1 MNLNEEALKVHKE
14 HNGKLATIPKARL
27 QDAHDL
33 SVLYTPGVAEPC
45 RKIKDDK
52 ELSFEYTCRGN
63 MVAVISDGTRVLGL
77 GNIGPEAGLPVM
89 EGKAVLYKV
98 FADVD
103 AVPICLDTTDKD
115 KFIETV
121 RCLQPNFA
129 GINLEDIE
137 SPKCYDI
144 EDELI
149 EKMDI
154 PVFHDDQHG
163 TAIACAAALLGA
175 LRLVKKDIKDVKIVA
190 NGAGAAGTA
199 IVRLILELGAKNL
212 IMMNSKGAM
221 YDGMDMS
228 RINRVQAELLRRTNP
243 DKLKGSLAEIAKGAD
258 VLLGVSKPNV
268 FTPEIIKGM
277 NSDAIVLAMANPEPE
292 TKYDAAKA
300 AGARVVGTG
309 RSDAP
314 NQVNNVLVFP
324 GLFRGAIDVRA
335 KKINGEMKMAA
346 ARAIAEMIPDSE
358 LRDTEKIPVK
368 EDIYEYFQREV
379 RPYIADA
386 WINLPPTKIGC
397 EISFNKYFY
406 KPTPLRSLEEN
417 ERDILELDRQSQGF
431 IQSLFE
437 NL

>member
-1 MNLNEEALKVHKE
+1 MNLNEESLKVHKD
-14 HNGKLATIPKARL
+14 HNGKLATIPKAKL
-27 QDAHDL
+27 EDAHDL

-45 RKIKDDK
+45 RKIRDDK
-52 ELSFEYTCRGN
+52 DLSFEYTCRGN
-63 MVAVISDGTRVLGL
+63 MVAVVSDGTRVLGL
-77 GNIGPEAGLPVM
+77 GNIGPEAGIPVM

-103 AVPICLDTTDKD
+103 AIPVCLDTSDKD

-121 RCLQPNFA
+121 RYLQPNFA

-144 EDELI
+144 EDALI

-175 LRLVKKDIKDVKIVA
+175 LRLVKKDIADVKIVA

-199 IVRLILELGAKNL
+199 IVRLLLNLGAKH
-212 IMMNSKGAM
+212 ITMMNSKGAM
-221 YDGMDMS
+221 YEGMDMS
-228 RINRVQAELLRRTNP
+228 RINRVQAELLKLTNLE
-243 DKLKGSLAEIAKGAD
+243 KRQGTLAEMAKDAD
-258 VLLGVSKPNV
+258 VILGVSQPGV
-268 FTPEIIKGM
+268 FTADIIKSM
-277 NSDAIVLAMANPEPE
+277 NKDAIVLAMANPDPE
-292 TKYDAAKA
+292 TSYADAKA

-335 KKINGEMKMAA
+335 RKINDEMKQAAVHAIANLIPDEELREDYVIPGAFDPNVAPAVAAAVAKAAMDTGVARITVDPEDVRKDTFERTKKLRELLKKIG
-346 ARAIAEMIPDSE
+346 
-358 LRDTEKIPVK
+358 
-368 EDIYEYFQREV
+368 
-379 RPYIADA
+379 
-386 WINLPPTKIGC
+386 
-397 EISFNKYFY
+397 
-406 KPTPLRSLEEN
+406 
-417 ERDILELDRQSQGF
+417 
-431 IQSLFE
+431 
-437 NL
+437 

>member
-292 TKYDAAKA
+292 TKYDVAKA

-358 LRDTEKIPVK
+358 LRDDYVIPGAF
-368 EDIYEYFQREV
+368 DINV
-379 RPYIADA
+379 A
-386 WINLPPTKIGC
+386 PTG
-397 EISFNKYFY
+397 
-406 KPTPLRSLEEN
+406 
-417 ERDILELDRQSQGF
+417 RQ
-431 IQSLFE
+431 E
-437 NL
+437 WRA

>member
-1 MNLNEEALKVHKE
+1 MNLNEESLKVHRE
-14 HNGKLATIPKARL
+14 HNGKLATIPKAKL
-27 QDAHDL
+27 EDAHDL

-52 ELSFEYTCRGN
+52 DLSFEYTCRGN
-63 MVAVISDGTRVLGL
+63 MVAVVSDGTRVLGL
-77 GNIGPEAGLPVM
+77 GNIGPEAGIPVM
-89 EGKAVLYKV
+89 EGKSVLYKV

-103 AVPICLDTTDKD
+103 AIPVCLDTSDKD

-121 RCLQPNFA
+121 RYLQPNFA

-144 EDELI
+144 EDALI

-175 LRLVKKDIKDVKIVA
+175 LRLVKKDIADVKIVA

-199 IVRLILELGAKNL
+199 IVRLLLNLGAKH
-212 IMMNSKGAM
+212 ITMINSKGAM
-221 YDGMDMS
+221 YEGMDMS
-228 RINRVQAELLRRTNP
+228 RINRVQAELLKETNLE
-243 DKLKGSLAEIAKGAD
+243 KKQGSLADIAKGAD
-258 VLLGVSKPNV
+258 VILGVSKPGV
-268 FTPEIIKGM
+268 FTADIIKNM
-277 NSDAIVLAMANPEPE
+277 NKDAIVLAMANPDPE
-292 TKYDAAKA
+292 TSYADAKA

-335 KKINGEMKMAA
+335 RKINDEMKKAAVYAIANLIPDEELREDYVIPGAFDPNVAPAVAA
-346 ARAIAEMIPDSE
+346 AVAKAAMDTGVARIKVDPEDVRKE
-358 LRDTEKIPVK
+358 TLERTKKLR
-368 EDIYEYFQREV
+368 
-379 RPYIADA
+379 
-386 WINLPPTKIGC
+386 
-397 EISFNKYFY
+397 EILK
-406 KPTPLRSLEEN
+406 TIR
-417 ERDILELDRQSQGF
+417 
-431 IQSLFE
+431 
-437 NL
+437 

>member
-1 MNLNEEALKVHKE
+1 MMNLNEESLKVHKE
-14 HNGKLATIPKARL
+14 HNGKLATIPKAKL
-27 QDAHDL
+27 EDAHDL

-52 ELSFEYTCRGN
+52 DLSFEYTCRGN
-63 MVAVISDGTRVLGL
+63 MVAVVSDGTRVLGL
-77 GNIGPEAGLPVM
+77 GNIGPEAGIPVM
-89 EGKAVLYKV
+89 EGKSVLYKI

-103 AVPICLDTTDKD
+103 AIPVCLDTSDKD

-121 RCLQPNFA
+121 RYLQPNFA

-144 EDELI
+144 EDALI

-175 LRLVKKDIKDVKIVA
+175 LRLVKKDIAEVKIVA

-199 IVRLILELGAKNL
+199 IVRLLLNLGAKH
-212 IMMNSKGAM
+212 ITMINSKGAM

-228 RINRVQAELLRRTNP
+228 RINRVQAELLKETNLE
-243 DKLKGSLAEIAKGAD
+243 KKQGSLADIAKGAD
-258 VLLGVSKPNV
+258 VILGVSKPGV
-268 FTPEIIKGM
+268 FTADIIKNM
-277 NSDAIVLAMANPEPE
+277 NKDAIVLAMANPDPE
-292 TKYDAAKA
+292 TSYADAKA

-335 KKINGEMKMAA
+335 RKINDEMKKAAVYAIANLIPDEELREDYVIPGAFDPNVAPAVAA
-346 ARAIAEMIPDSE
+346 AVAKAAMDTGVARIKVDPEDVRKE
-358 LRDTEKIPVK
+358 TLERTKKLR
-368 EDIYEYFQREV
+368 
-379 RPYIADA
+379 
-386 WINLPPTKIGC
+386 
-397 EISFNKYFY
+397 EILK
-406 KPTPLRSLEEN
+406 TIR
-417 ERDILELDRQSQGF
+417 
-431 IQSLFE
+431 
-437 NL
+437 

>member
-1 MNLNEEALKVHKE
+1 MMNLNEESLKVHKE
-14 HNGKLATIPKARL
+14 HNGKLATIPKAKL
-27 QDAHDL
+27 EDAHDL

-52 ELSFEYTCRGN
+52 DLSFEYTCRGN
-63 MVAVISDGTRVLGL
+63 MVAVVSDGTRVLGL
-77 GNIGPEAGLPVM
+77 GNIGPEAGIPVM
-89 EGKAVLYKV
+89 EGKSVLYKI

-103 AVPICLDTTDKD
+103 AIPVCLDTSDKD

-121 RCLQPNFA
+121 RYLQPNFA

-144 EDELI
+144 EDALI

-175 LRLVKKDIKDVKIVA
+175 LRLVKKDIAEVKIVA

-199 IVRLILELGAKNL
+199 IVRLLLNLGAKH
-212 IMMNSKGAM
+212 ITMINSKGAM
-221 YDGMDMS
+221 YEGMDMS
-228 RINRVQAELLRRTNP
+228 RINRVQAELLKKTNLE
-243 DKLKGSLAEIAKGAD
+243 KKQGSLADIAKGAD
-258 VLLGVSKPNV
+258 VILGVSKPGV
-268 FTPEIIKGM
+268 FTADIIKNM
-277 NSDAIVLAMANPEPE
+277 NKDAIVLAMANPDPE
-292 TKYDAAKA
+292 TSYADAKA

-335 KKINGEMKMAA
+335 RKINDEMKKAAVYAIANLIPDEELREDYVIPGAFDPNVAPAVAA
-346 ARAIAEMIPDSE
+346 AVAKAAMDTGVARIKVAPEDVRKE
-358 LRDTEKIPVK
+358 TLERTKKLR
-368 EDIYEYFQREV
+368 
-379 RPYIADA
+379 
-386 WINLPPTKIGC
+386 
-397 EISFNKYFY
+397 EILK
-406 KPTPLRSLEEN
+406 TIR
-417 ERDILELDRQSQGF
+417 
-431 IQSLFE
+431 
-437 NL
+437 

>member
-1 MNLNEEALKVHKE
+1 MMNLNEESLKVHRE
-14 HNGKLATIPKARL
+14 HNGKLATIPKAKL
-27 QDAHDL
+27 EDAHDL

-52 ELSFEYTCRGN
+52 DLSFEYTCRGN
-63 MVAVISDGTRVLGL
+63 MVAVVSDGTRVLGL
-77 GNIGPEAGLPVM
+77 GNIGPEAGIPVM
-89 EGKAVLYKV
+89 EGKSVLYKV

-103 AVPICLDTTDKD
+103 AIPVCLDTSDKD

-121 RCLQPNFA
+121 RYLQPNFA

-144 EDELI
+144 EDALI

-175 LRLVKKDIKDVKIVA
+175 LRLVKKDIAEVKIVA

-199 IVRLILELGAKNL
+199 IVRLLLNLGAKH
-212 IMMNSKGAM
+212 ITMINSKGAM
-221 YDGMDMS
+221 YEGMDMS
-228 RINRVQAELLRRTNP
+228 RINRVQAELLKETNLE
-243 DKLKGSLAEIAKGAD
+243 KKQGSLADIAKGAD
-258 VLLGVSKPNV
+258 VILGVSKPGV
-268 FTPEIIKGM
+268 FTADIIKNM
-277 NSDAIVLAMANPEPE
+277 NKDAIVLAMANPDPE
-292 TKYDAAKA
+292 TSYADAKA

-335 KKINGEMKMAA
+335 RKINDEMKKAAVYAIANLIPDEELREDYVIPGAFDPNVAPAVAA
-346 ARAIAEMIPDSE
+346 AVAKAAMDTGVARIKVDPEDVRKE
-358 LRDTEKIPVK
+358 TLERTKKLR
-368 EDIYEYFQREV
+368 
-379 RPYIADA
+379 
-386 WINLPPTKIGC
+386 
-397 EISFNKYFY
+397 EILK
-406 KPTPLRSLEEN
+406 TIR
-417 ERDILELDRQSQGF
+417 
-431 IQSLFE
+431 
-437 NL
+437 

>member
-1 MNLNEEALKVHKE
+1 MMNLNEESLKVHKE
-14 HNGKLATIPKARL
+14 HNGKLATIPKAKL
-27 QDAHDL
+27 EDAHDL

-52 ELSFEYTCRGN
+52 DLSFEYTCRGN
-63 MVAVISDGTRVLGL
+63 MVAVVSDGTRVLGL
-77 GNIGPEAGLPVM
+77 GNIGPEAGIPVM
-89 EGKAVLYKV
+89 EGKSVLYKV

-103 AVPICLDTTDKD
+103 AIPVCLDTSDKD

-121 RCLQPNFA
+121 RYLQPNFA

-144 EDELI
+144 EDALI

-175 LRLVKKDIKDVKIVA
+175 LRLVKKDIAEVKIVA

-199 IVRLILELGAKNL
+199 IVRLLLNLGAKH
-212 IMMNSKGAM
+212 ITMINSKGAM
-221 YDGMDMS
+221 YEGMDMS
-228 RINRVQAELLRRTNP
+228 RINRVQAELLKETNLE
-243 DKLKGSLAEIAKGAD
+243 KKQGSLADIAKGAD
-258 VLLGVSKPNV
+258 VILGVSKPGV
-268 FTPEIIKGM
+268 FTADIIKNM
-277 NSDAIVLAMANPEPE
+277 NKDAIVLAMANPDPE
-292 TKYDAAKA
+292 TSYADAKA

-335 KKINGEMKMAA
+335 RKINDEMKKAAVYAIANLIPDEELREDYVIPGAFDPNVAPAVAA
-346 ARAIAEMIPDSE
+346 AVAKAAMDTGVARIKVDPEDVRKE
-358 LRDTEKIPVK
+358 TLERTKKLR
-368 EDIYEYFQREV
+368 
-379 RPYIADA
+379 
-386 WINLPPTKIGC
+386 
-397 EISFNKYFY
+397 EILK
-406 KPTPLRSLEEN
+406 TIR
-417 ERDILELDRQSQGF
+417 
-431 IQSLFE
+431 
-437 NL
+437 